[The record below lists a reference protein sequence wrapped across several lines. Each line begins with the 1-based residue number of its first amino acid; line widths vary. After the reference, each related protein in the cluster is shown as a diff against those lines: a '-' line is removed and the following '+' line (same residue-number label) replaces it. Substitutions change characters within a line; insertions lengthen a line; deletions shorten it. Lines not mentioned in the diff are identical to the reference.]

1 MGEEGPHRGKVF
13 RSAHLAEQAD
23 NVADHVPGGIPVQ
36 LLEQDGR
43 GRLARLPEQVEQ
55 PPAGVAAVV
64 AHQVLQQHL
73 GGRCAQ
79 GGEDAGRLLPVGV
92 RVQGGLQQLVEDRRG
107 ADPFEQVAGKGAQ
120 FRVVPVRVGGRRGQG
135 LEPLHQFVGPVV
147 LCARQVVTGETGEG
161 LEDLRPGLGVQPG
174 QAQHLFQGGPQ
185 AGEPLPLAAGCQLL
199 GNGGQPM
206 GRVAAH
212 RAALVLQGHGQLHE
226 QAVRFRLPAFA
237 EQVPDRRGQGGH
249 AVLLFQQGEAALVQL
264 VEQGGDVPRSSSSRR
279 RWRSRCSSSMA
290 RIFSPRAVC
299 TSCW

>member
-1 MGEEGPHRGKVF
+1 MDLGRVVDHLGLEFVGHGLQGLEEKIPRLLAADAQAGGDHLALHAQVRVGEEGTHRGKVL

-147 LCARQVVTGETGEG
+147 LFARQVVTGQGGEG
-161 LEDLRPGLGVQPG
+161 LEDL
-174 QAQHLFQGGPQ
+174 
-185 AGEPLPLAAGCQLL
+185 
-199 GNGGQPM
+199 
-206 GRVAAH
+206 
-212 RAALVLQGHGQLHE
+212 
-226 QAVRFRLPAFA
+226 
-237 EQVPDRRGQGGH
+237 
-249 AVLLFQQGEAALVQL
+249 
-264 VEQGGDVPRSSSSRR
+264 
-279 RWRSRCSSSMA
+279 
-290 RIFSPRAVC
+290 
-299 TSCW
+299 